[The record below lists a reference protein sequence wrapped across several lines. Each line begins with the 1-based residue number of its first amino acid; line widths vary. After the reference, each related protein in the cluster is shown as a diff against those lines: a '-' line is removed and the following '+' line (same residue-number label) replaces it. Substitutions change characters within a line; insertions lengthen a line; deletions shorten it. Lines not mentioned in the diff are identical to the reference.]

1 MLNIAIFGAPG
12 CGKGTQSE
20 LIVEKYQLYHISTG
34 DLLRTEMEKQTE
46 SGKLAEEYI
55 RKGHLVPDHLIT
67 KILSDILDANPN
79 KKGFIFDGFPRTI
92 AQGETLDRLLRE
104 KNESITAVLNLD
116 VEEEVLIERLLTRGK
131 VQGRCD
137 DNLEIIQKRLET
149 YKTQTEPLITYYKK
163 QGKLFTI
170 KGNKPEKD
178 VLENIREILDRLVY

>member
-12 CGKGTQSE
+12 CGKGTQSKS
-20 LIVEKYQLYHISTG
+20 IVEKYQLYHVSTG
-34 DLLRTEMEKQTE
+34 DILRTEMKTQTE

-55 RKGHLVPDHLIT
+55 RKGHLVPDQLIT

-79 KKGFIFDGFPRTI
+79 QKGFIFDGFPRTI
-92 AQGETLDRLLRE
+92 AQGESLDCLLRK

-116 VEEEVLIERLLTRGK
+116 VEEEILMERLLTRGK

-163 QGKLFTI
+163 QGKLFTV
-170 KGNKPEKD
+170 KGNNPVKD
-178 VLENIREILDRLVY
+178 VSENIREILDRLVY